1 MAEETIALG
10 VAGLGNWG
18 PNLLRN
24 FAALPG
30 CEVRVCCDR
39 DTAALER
46 ARRQHPA
53 VVATSRFADLLDA
66 PIDAVVIATPAPTHY
81 ELARAALLAG
91 MHVFVEKP
99 ITLDVAQAQELIG
112 LAEER
117 RRILMVGHL
126 LEYHPAV
133 VRLRALIEAGELG
146 ELRYIYSQ
154 RLNLGIVR
162 RDENVMWSLAPH
174 DISVLLMLLGGRP
187 VEVSAQGMAY
197 LQPGVEDV
205 VFLTIRFEHGQLGHV
220 HVSWLDPHKT
230 RRFTVV
236 GARKMAVF
244 DDVAAT
250 EKLRVYDQG
259 VVPTYASY
267 GEALTIRFGDI
278 HIPRVD
284 MREPLRLEC
293 EHFVECVRA
302 GRQPRSDGRDGL
314 RVLRVLAAGQRSLE
328 QGGAPVQLPE
338 E

>member
-1 MAEETIALG
+1 MPTEPIALAM
-10 VAGLGNWG
+10 VGLGNWG

-24 FAALPG
+24 FAAQPG
-30 CEVRVCCDR
+30 CTVPLCCDR
-39 DTAALER
+39 DEAALDR
-46 ARRQHPA
+46 ARRQYPGIA
-53 VVATSRFADLLDA
+53 VTTRFEEVLAA
-66 PIDAVVIATPAPTHY
+66 PIDAVVIAAPAAAHY
-81 ELARAALLAG
+81 DLARAAVLAG
-91 MHVFVEKP
+91 KHVFVEKP
-99 ITLDVAQAQELIG
+99 ITLDVAQAEDLVR
-112 LAEER
+112 LADER

-133 VRLRALIEAGELG
+133 TRLQALIAAGALG

-174 DISVLLMLLGGRP
+174 DISVLLMLLSGQP

-205 VFLTIRFEHGQLGHV
+205 VFLTIRFDNGQLGHI

-236 GARKMAVF
+236 GSLKMAEF

-250 EKLRVYDQG
+250 EKLRIYDQG
-259 VVPTYASY
+259 VIPTYSSY
-267 GEALTIRFGDI
+267 GEALTLRFGDI

-284 MREPLRLEC
+284 MREPLGIEC
-293 EHFVECVRA
+293 AHFIECLRE
-302 GRQPRSDGRDGL
+302 GRTPRSDGHDGV

-328 QGGAPVQLPE
+328 QGGAPVELT
-338 E
+338 

>member
-1 MAEETIALG
+1 MAGAPIALG
-10 VAGLGNWG
+10 MVGLGTWG

-30 CEVRVCCDR
+30 CAVRICCDR
-39 DTAALER
+39 DAAALER
-46 ARRQHPA
+46 AHRQHPGLA
-53 VVATSRFADLLDA
+53 ATDRFEDVLAA
-66 PIDAVVIATPAPTHY
+66 PIQAVAIATPAPTHY

-91 MHVFVEKP
+91 LHVFVEKP
-99 ITLDVAQAQELIG
+99 ITLDVAQAEELVR

-117 RRILMVGHL
+117 GCVLMVGHL

-133 VRLRALIEAGELG
+133 ERLQALIASGELG

-174 DISVLLMLLGGRP
+174 DISVLLMLLDGQP

-205 VFLTIRFEHGQLGHV
+205 VFLTVRFDNGQLGHI

-244 DDVAAT
+244 DDMAAT
-250 EKLRVYDQG
+250 EKLRIYDQG
-259 VVPTYASY
+259 VVPQYASY
-267 GEALTIRFGDI
+267 GEALTLRFGDI
-278 HIPRVD
+278 YIPRID
-284 MREPLRLEC
+284 MREPLRIEC
-293 EHFVECVRA
+293 QHFIDCVRE
-302 GRQPRSDGRDGL
+302 GRRPRSDGYDGL
-314 RVLRVLAAGQRSLE
+314 RVLRVLAAGQQSLDR
-328 QGGAPVQLPE
+328 GGAPVALG
-338 E
+338 